1 MKELINFLN
10 KDKQKLYL
18 EIFMI
23 LDEIS
28 KKEDI
33 ISFSYNKTYLMVQVG
48 DNDYYR
54 IKLKEVN
61 KC

>member
-33 ISFSYNKTYLMVQVG
+33 ISFSYNKTYLLVQVG

-54 IKLKEVN
+54 IKIKEVN